1 MSAPGIRCVAL
12 TEPAPRASPG
22 APGRAPRPLVVLGP
36 ALGTGVVPLWSG
48 VARLLAGR
56 AEVLGWELPGHG
68 GTAAAGEAFTLAEL
82 AQGVL
87 RAVDRALGPG
97 LDGDRGP
104 DAGERGPSRAAGSPF
119 VYAGCS
125 VGGAVG
131 LQLLVDAPRRL
142 SAAAVVAGAPRL
154 GQPGAWRERAELVA
168 AAGTPTQVIRSAQV
182 WFAPSFIERDAA
194 AGTGIA
200 TGLLHALQDADR
212 HGYAQVCE
220 ALAGFDLRLRLAEI
234 SVPVLGIAGA
244 ADAAVPPATVRAW
257 TERVPTAGYR
267 EIPDAAHLVPAE
279 QPEAV
284 AQQIC
289 ALIQAP
295 STHPGAQT

>member
-1 MSAPGIRCVAL
+1 MSAPEIRCVAL
-12 TEPAPRASPG
+12 SEPAPRARPDPP
-22 APGRAPRPLVVLGP
+22 ARTPRPLVVLGP
-36 ALGTGVVPLWSG
+36 ALGTRVGALWSA
-48 VARLLAGR
+48 VARLLADE
-56 AEVLGWELPGHG
+56 ADVLGWELPGHG
-68 GTAAAGEAFTLAEL
+68 GSAAAGEAFTLAEL

-87 RAVDRALGPG
+87 AAIDRALDPG
-97 LDGDRGP
+97 
-104 DAGERGPSRAAGSPF
+104 AGEPGTARTAERPF

-131 LQLLVDAPRRL
+131 LQLLVDAPRRV

-154 GQPGAWRERAELVA
+154 GEPGAWRERAELVA
-168 AAGTPTQVIRSAQV
+168 AAGTPTQIIDAAQR

-200 TGLLHALQDADR
+200 PGLLHALQDTDR

-220 ALAGFDLRLRLAEI
+220 ALAGFDLRPSLGEI
-234 SVPVLGIAGA
+234 SAPVLGLAGA
-244 ADAAVPPATVRAW
+244 ADAVVPPETVRGW
-257 TERVPTAGYR
+257 TEQVPQAGYR

-279 QPEAV
+279 QPDAV
-284 AQQIC
+284 AQQIR
-289 ALIQAP
+289 ALIHDP